1 MAQQPITLNV
11 PQPDQDWPNSVTYHI
26 FVRSFCDGNGDGI
39 GDLKGITARW
49 EYLRKLGAEAVLI
62 SPIFASPSYH
72 KYDVT
77 DYYKLS
83 PEYGN
88 IESFQYFIKDAHAEG
103 FKVIL
108 DIPLKHCSN
117 KHPWFIEAAKKS
129 GKYNAKLFCVE
140 QQSACN
146 RKRQMASAKR

>member
-1 MAQQPITLNV
+1 MKIRLVLILTFINFSLLMAQQPITLNV

-88 IESFQYFIKDAHAEG
+88 IESCEYF
-103 FKVIL
+103 FKNF
-108 DIPLKHCSN
+108 KFS
-117 KHPWFIEAAKKS
+117 S
-129 GKYNAKLFCVE
+129 Y
-140 QQSACN
+140 Q
-146 RKRQMASAKR
+146 